1 MCYPGATLSS
11 TGRRL
16 YAGPILKT
24 AQGDADREARALT
37 ARPQCERAATGKS
50 PVAPNWTG
58 EQSLEMCVVVGRRPK
73 KGTIQDGN
81 NEEKAHGR
89 LALLLFVDTA
99 RQIEFSFIRR
109 RHFWGFAREGNS
121 SGGSRFVQLKSGMA
135 YCAPTHYGIL
145 SEWVFRKRRQL
156 LQLAKALAA
165 FCPSK
170 GIN

>member
-24 AQGDADREARALT
+24 AQGDADGAARALT
-37 ARPQCERAATGKS
+37 ARPPAMRTCRHWKIPS
-50 PVAPNWTG
+50 CPKPD
-58 EQSLEMCVVVGRRPK
+58 GRTKFGDVCRRRTKHK
-73 KGTIQDGN
+73 KEGRIEDGN

-121 SGGSRFVQLKSGMA
+121 S
-135 YCAPTHYGIL
+135 
-145 SEWVFRKRRQL
+145 
-156 LQLAKALAA
+156 
-165 FCPSK
+165 
-170 GIN
+170 